1 MKRALVTILF
11 GLLVTTTA
19 CKKKDDAAKTD
30 DKTAQPAD
38 PKAVEQKAGDPAAAP
53 SGELSPGDYEA
64 KNIDLMDKA
73 IATFGSVGTD
83 CDKGAVAVGKYF
95 DDNKAQMEATRA
107 FEKAHPDVQKQVED
121 KNKDKT
127 KLFMDS
133 VKKVMDTCK
142 DNKAMQEALTKLPN

>member
-11 GLLVTTTA
+11 GLLVTATA

-30 DKTAQPAD
+30 DKTAQPTEQ
-38 PKAVEQKAGDPAAAP
+38 KAVEQKPGDPAPA
-53 SGELSPGDYEA
+53 GELSPGDYEA

-73 IATFGSVGTD
+73 IATFGAVGSD
-83 CDKGAVAVGKYF
+83 CDKGAIAVGKYF
-95 DDNKAQMEATRA
+95 DDNKAQLEATRA

-142 DNKAMQEALTKLPN
+142 DNKAMQDALTKLPS